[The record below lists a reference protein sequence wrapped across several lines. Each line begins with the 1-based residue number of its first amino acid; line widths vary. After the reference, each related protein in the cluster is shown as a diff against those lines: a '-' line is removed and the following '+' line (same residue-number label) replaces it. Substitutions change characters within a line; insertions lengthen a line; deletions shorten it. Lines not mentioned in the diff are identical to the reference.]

1 MPAKTRILPLLATPA
16 LQPCSASRRPSLERR
31 FRPGNKLHPVPFF
44 TFGNAQKPG
53 VHDGLEQGGMSS
65 ADPTDVTSS
74 TPSSRS
80 ALAKDPSP
88 KGPSF
93 TINPRKSTDL
103 RAKSPQPKPE
113 QTPQD
118 KRPGVEPKTDQPH
131 DEGPKGIK
139 GAFRK
144 HPVAMV
150 VCLGLIVL
158 GIIAG
163 IAYYLHA
170 RHYEST
176 DDAFID
182 GRPVL
187 VSPEVGGSITSV
199 DVTDNQIVKKGD
211 LLATIDRRNY
221 QAALD
226 QANGLIAQNE
236 ATAKNVDAQIA
247 AQKATIE
254 QAGQQVTEA
263 QAALKFS
270 TDENNRYQDLVQK
283 GAGTLQRA
291 QQASSDLTGKQA
303 ALDAA
308 TAAKLVA
315 ERQID
320 VLDAQKIA
328 ASAQLEQ
335 AKAQRDRAVADLQRT
350 ELRATV
356 DGRVTKLTAAVGA
369 LAAPGQ
375 SIMVVVP
382 LDVWVTANF
391 KESQLALMRVGQPVD
406 IEIDAF
412 GRTFPGHISSV
423 QAGSGTAFSL
433 LPAENATGNY
443 VKVVQRVPVKITFDQ
458 RPDVELGPGMS
469 VVPTVTVRP

>member
-1 MPAKTRILPLLATPA
+1 
-16 LQPCSASRRPSLERR
+16 
-31 FRPGNKLHPVPFF
+31 
-44 TFGNAQKPG
+44 
-53 VHDGLEQGGMSS
+53 MSS
-65 ADPTDVTSS
+65 ADPTDAGSAAVTSRGGL
-74 TPSSRS
+74 SRGPAS
-80 ALAKDPSP
+80 I
-88 KGPSF
+88 GPSF
-93 TINPRKSTDL
+93 KINPRKSSRSSEGESDKPDDADL
-103 RAKSPQPKPE
+103 RAERPQLKPE
-113 QTPQD
+113 D
-118 KRPGVEPKTDQPH
+118 KKSDRTEPKEDQP
-131 DEGPKGIK
+131 DDSGPRGIK
-139 GAFRK
+139 GAFKK
-144 HPVAMV
+144 HPIAMI

-163 IAYYLHA
+163 IAWYLHA

-199 DVTDNQIVKKGD
+199 NVTDNQIVKKGD
-211 LLATIDRRNY
+211 LLATIDARNY
-221 QAALD
+221 KAALD
-226 QANGLIAQNE
+226 QADGLIQQDE
-236 ATAKNVDAQIA
+236 ATVKNVDAQIA
-247 AQKATIE
+247 AQKAQIE
-254 QAGQQVTEA
+254 QATQQVTEA

-270 TDENNRYQDLVQK
+270 TDENTRYQDLVQK
-283 GAGTLQRA
+283 GAGTVQRA
-291 QQASSDLTGKQA
+291 QQASSDFTGKQA

-308 TAAKLVA
+308 NAAKLVA

-320 VLDAQKIA
+320 VLNAQRIG
-328 ASAQLEQ
+328 ASAQLDQ
-335 AKAQRDRAVADLQRT
+335 AKAQKDRAAADLART

-375 SIMVVVP
+375 AIMVVVP
-382 LDVWVTANF
+382 LDIWVTANF

-412 GRTFPGHISSV
+412 GRTFPGHVDSV

-433 LPAENATGNY
+433 LPVENATGNY

>member
-1 MPAKTRILPLLATPA
+1 
-16 LQPCSASRRPSLERR
+16 
-31 FRPGNKLHPVPFF
+31 
-44 TFGNAQKPG
+44 
-53 VHDGLEQGGMSS
+53 MSS
-65 ADPTDVTSS
+65 ADPTDVV
-74 TPSSRS
+74 
-80 ALAKDPSP
+80 SP
-88 KGPSF
+88 KGALS
-93 TINPRKSTDL
+93 
-103 RAKSPQPKPE
+103 KSPRSKTRLGNAPAAAIPDDADVQAEKPQPRPE
-113 QTPQD
+113 E
-118 KRPGVEPKTDQPH
+118 RKTDPKNPEADQAEEP
-131 DEGPKGIK
+131 GSKGIV

-144 HPVAMV
+144 HPIAMI
-150 VCLGLIVL
+150 VCFGLIAIGV
-158 GIIAG
+158 IAG
-163 IAYYLHA
+163 IVWYLHA

-182 GRPVL
+182 SRPVL
-187 VSPEVGGSITSV
+187 VSPEVSGSIISV
-199 DVTDNQIVKKGD
+199 NVTDNQIVKKGD
-211 LLATIDRRNY
+211 LLATIDTRNY
-221 QAALD
+221 KAALE

-236 ATAKNVDAQIA
+236 ATAKNIDAQIT

-254 QAGQQVTEA
+254 QASQQVTEA

-291 QQASSDLTGKQA
+291 QQASSDLKSKQA

-320 VLDAQKIA
+320 VLNAQKIGA
-328 ASAQLEQ
+328 TAQLEQ

-350 ELRATV
+350 ELRASV
-356 DGRVTKLTAAVGA
+356 DGRVAKLTAAVGA

-375 SIMVVVP
+375 SIMVIVP

-391 KESQLALMRVGQPVD
+391 KESQLAKMRVGQPVD
-406 IEIDAF
+406 IEVDAF
-412 GRTFPGHISSV
+412 SRTFPGHVDSV

-458 RPDVELGPGMS
+458 RPDVELGLGMS